1 MGACNRVG
9 LVEVIHSSWVS
20 SINGAGQGSCT
31 RCMVQHPIEAL
42 GDRFIGANMVRTRV
56 SRFQLTNILSI
67 CR

>member
-1 MGACNRVG
+1 MGGCNRVG
-9 LVEVIHSSWVS
+9 QVEVIHSGRVS

-31 RCMVQHPIEAL
+31 RCVVQHSIEAL

-56 SRFQLTNILSI
+56 SRFQLTNILST